1 MTAPN
6 IGLQDAARELNIGL
20 KTLKRWLDIA
30 GIEPAEDPRDRRRRL
45 IRRDDLDQLKEFY
58 GYAAS
63 VNAAERDLETRVE
76 SLQRQLS
83 ALEATVASL
92 SSWLAAVSENV
103 TALAQRAVEAR
114 EGRDAGAT
122 QATQRTPARA

>member
-1 MTAPN
+1 MAASSMA
-6 IGLQDAARELNIGL
+6 LQDAARELNIGI

-45 IRRDDLDQLKEFY
+45 IRGDDLDQLKELY

-63 VNAAERDLETRVE
+63 VNAAESDLETRVA

-83 ALEATVASL
+83 TLEATVASL

-103 TALAQRAVEAR
+103 TTLAQRAVESR
-114 EGRDAGAT
+114 EGRDADTTRAGRRA
-122 QATQRTPARA
+122 PARA

>member
-1 MTAPN
+1 MTAPS
-6 IGLQDAARELNIGL
+6 IALQDAARELSIGI

-45 IRRDDLDQLKEFY
+45 IRRDDLDQLKELY

-76 SLQRQLS
+76 SLSRQLS

-103 TALAQRAVEAR
+103 TTLAQRSIESR

-122 QATQRTPARA
+122 QAAQRTPARA